1 MTTLHLSPF
10 SSLAVAPEMA
20 HRFFAP
26 ISRGCHGG
34 ELVLAIGPFRDWLTE
49 HMLAHDLTALHVAQ
63 QIKRDEAIVRGWFG
77 VRSRDW
83 RSKSSQ
89 RFVVHVIS
97 EMVVEHVGI
106 ALVGNPRLAPELYP
120 HLAEPVCQHCG
131 AVTGCEHLG
140 HDLRLAA

>member
-89 RFVVHVIS
+89 RRRHRLRAPRPRPPTRRIA
-97 EMVVEHVGI
+97 VGGQ
-106 ALVGNPRLAPELYP
+106 LCLGLA
-120 HLAEPVCQHCG
+120 
-131 AVTGCEHLG
+131 
-140 HDLRLAA
+140 